1 MGERRTWG
9 AAVEA
14 FVGQEIGGDS
24 GRRFHTRTRVD
35 KSQRSPVVH
44 GCTNTNSEACIL
56 LNTASPFR
64 VVVSTRRPGQE
75 QYISD
80 PSPYTIAFVAED
92 RKG

>member
-9 AAVEA
+9 AAVDA
-14 FVGQEIGGDS
+14 FVGQEIGGDG
-24 GRRFHTRTRVD
+24 GRRFHTRITMC
-35 KSQRSPVVH
+35 KSQSSPVVH
-44 GCTNTNSEACIL
+44 ACTNTNSEACIL
-56 LNTASPFR
+56 LNTASHFR
-64 VVVSTRRPGQE
+64 VVVSTRHPGRE